1 MQKVSTDVQAYK
13 YQTADIE
20 QSHMQTT
27 TTKSSEIYMQAER
40 MTLHKIYERNSA
52 YCSILVVDTI
62 EICHEKLLQRTEL
75 RSHFEYLLKCNLP
88 I

>member
-40 MTLHKIYERNSA
+40 MTLHSLLQY
-52 YCSILVVDTI
+52 ILVVDTI

-75 RSHFEYLLKCNLP
+75 RSHIEYLLKCYLP